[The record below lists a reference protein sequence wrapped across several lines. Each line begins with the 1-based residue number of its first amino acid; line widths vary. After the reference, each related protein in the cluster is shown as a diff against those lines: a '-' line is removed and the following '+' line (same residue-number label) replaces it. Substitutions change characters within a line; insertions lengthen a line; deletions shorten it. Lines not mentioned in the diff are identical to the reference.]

1 MAICRPPRSI
11 SPPSPVHLFHGI
23 LILGSGRKA
32 PYVSI
37 RILCALK
44 WRCNSP
50 GIHSVTRDNVVLRVK
65 GTPLKGQ
72 LLKQEV
78 CELIAKALEAPKP
91 QNTYPTG
98 PASWEIYQ
106 RVTGFL
112 APLRNWQSVSRK
124 IEEPQDNSL
133 ELRMNARLGNCTGA
147 REDGIFMM
155 YNTTHY
161 GQRHY
166 GKATGQWTV
175 PLDQL
180 GHENNL

>member
-65 GTPLKGQ
+65 GSPLKGQ

-91 QNTYPTG
+91 QVSILENGKKQTTKFRDLTVEYIPNGTC
-98 PASWEIYQ
+98 
-106 RVTGFL
+106 FL
-112 APLRNWQSVSRK
+112 GDLPEGDWVSR
-124 IEEPQDNSL
+124 
-133 ELRMNARLGNCTGA
+133 
-147 REDGIFMM
+147 
-155 YNTTHY
+155 
-161 GQRHY
+161 
-166 GKATGQWTV
+166 ATKKLAECV
-175 PLDQL
+175 AKD
-180 GHENNL
+180 

>member
-1 MAICRPPRSI
+1 MLLPPSHDLNRDLRHGAGLSTLEKAVIYLSLEGQSLSWQSAGRPDPSP
-11 SPPSPVHLFHGI
+11 PPSPVHLFHGI

-65 GTPLKGQ
+65 GSPLKGQ

-98 PASWEIYQ
+98 PASWETCQ

-112 APLRNWQSVSRK
+112 APLRSWQSASRK
-124 IEEPQDNSL
+124 IEEPQHSPL
-133 ELRMNARLGNCTGA
+133 KLRMDATSGN
-147 REDGIFMM
+147 
-155 YNTTHY
+155 
-161 GQRHY
+161 
-166 GKATGQWTV
+166 
-175 PLDQL
+175 L
-180 GHENNL
+180 